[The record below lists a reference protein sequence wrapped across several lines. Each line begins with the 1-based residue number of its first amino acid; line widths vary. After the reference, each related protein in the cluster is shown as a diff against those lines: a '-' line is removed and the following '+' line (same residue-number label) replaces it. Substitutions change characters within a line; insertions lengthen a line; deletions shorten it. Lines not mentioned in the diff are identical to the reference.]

1 MKRIM
6 MYLLLAAPAFS
17 QAQVFVHSEN
27 EVQFVALLKRVKD
40 NLPASLKGY
49 QVATLVNGL
58 KEASANLE
66 RTTSLAVDLD
76 AKKLSLTIVDP
87 PKKDGAQR
95 KSGNLTTE
103 VYLEN
108 GKVWI
113 EQKFARDPVA
123 NWKLPVNVVGE
134 SLQAPASE
142 FRYSDMSPA
151 ALETRK
157 NDLTY
162 NFKQRTIEA
171 GLSETAATQ
180 YNFEFVLD
188 TANKS
193 LYMDRVAIALTS
205 GEKDDAGQDALKN
218 IQSRISVSA
227 LVQSDIED

>member
-1 MKRIM
+1 MKKNIL
-6 MYLLLAAPAFS
+6 YLLLMSPIFS
-17 QAQVFVHSEN
+17 YAQFVHTAN
-27 EVQFVALLKRVKD
+27 EAQYVALLKKVKD
-40 NLPASLKGY
+40 NLPTTLKGY

-66 RTTSLAVDLD
+66 RNTTLAVDLD

-103 VYLEN
+103 LYLEN
-108 GKVWI
+108 GKAWI

-123 NWKLPVNVVGE
+123 NWKLPVNVVGDT
-134 SLQAPASE
+134 LQAPASE
-142 FRYSDMSPA
+142 FRYFDMSPA

-171 GLSETAATQ
+171 GLSETAQTQ
-180 YNFEFVLD
+180 YNFVFRFD
-188 TANKS
+188 S
-193 LYMDRVAIALTS
+193 LNNSLSMDREAIALSS
-205 GEKDDAGQDALKN
+205 GEKDDAGQAALKN

-227 LVQSDIED
+227 QLQSDLED